1 MAIVTRFEKVPGEG
15 RLHPTSVVAKVK
27 TFGDP
32 SRTPIVQIDTMGSN
46 EREIP
51 GKLSQTL
58 QLTEDSARQLFEIL
72 RDTYRFR

>member
-1 MAIVTRFEKVPGEG
+1 MAIITRFEKIPGEG
-15 RLHPTSVVAKVK
+15 RLHPTNVVAKVK

-32 SRTPIVQIDTMGSN
+32 SKAPIVQIDTMGSD

-51 GKLSQTL
+51 GKLSQTI

-72 RDTYRFR
+72 RNTYQFR